1 MKGISIKL
9 VDHMGDDF
17 RVFEAAKAT
26 LGGSEE
32 SQFKRGETDPTR
44 LINFLAREKHVTP
57 FRHPQ
62 VTFECEA
69 PIAIARQLGKHQ
81 SGFCLTGDTEVQFVR
96 KVKGVSDGIY
106 SRTLEDM
113 FKMWS
118 GQIKYQGGK
127 KGKRNISGSH
137 VRVFNTHTAKFET
150 SHITDVMYSGEKEC
164 FLITDEFGNQ
174 IKASGNHPFLT
185 QFGWVEV
192 KDLNKDLHC
201 LIRKGGKGEP
211 VADYDHRSNNS
222 DDVIARRNYHIKR
235 KDTHFC
241 DKCGSVE
248 NIEVDHIIRVADGG
262 SHDESNLQLLCH
274 DCHVK
279 KDVHLVDVSGGGAKY
294 VDIKSIESIGIQP
307 VFDISVEGHHNFIGN
322 GFVVHN
328 SWNERSMRYK
338 DSVIDVFVPDMFRG
352 RPDKLHDGSTDLD
365 VGNNGTDFNVQEY
378 TEDGL
383 HLRNRS
389 LLINEL
395 YEKAISDAVQIY
407 ETLVSSG
414 LAPEQA
420 RFIIPQGMI
429 TRWVWTGSLYG
440 WYSVYKQRSSEHA
453 QYEVREFARQLDEQM
468 SKLFPIAWQA
478 LKDSDN
484 IK

>member
-9 VDHMGDDF
+9 VDSMGDDF

-81 SGFCLTGDTEVQFVR
+81 SGF
-96 KVKGVSDGIY
+96 
-106 SRTLEDM
+106 
-113 FKMWS
+113 
-118 GQIKYQGGK
+118 
-127 KGKRNISGSH
+127 
-137 VRVFNTHTAKFET
+137 
-150 SHITDVMYSGEKEC
+150 
-164 FLITDEFGNQ
+164 
-174 IKASGNHPFLT
+174 
-185 QFGWVEV
+185 
-192 KDLNKDLHC
+192 
-201 LIRKGGKGEP
+201 
-211 VADYDHRSNNS
+211 
-222 DDVIARRNYHIKR
+222 
-235 KDTHFC
+235 
-241 DKCGSVE
+241 
-248 NIEVDHIIRVADGG
+248 
-262 SHDESNLQLLCH
+262 
-274 DCHVK
+274 
-279 KDVHLVDVSGGGAKY
+279 
-294 VDIKSIESIGIQP
+294 
-307 VFDISVEGHHNFIGN
+307 
-322 GFVVHN
+322 

-352 RPDKLHDGSTDLD
+352 RPDKLHDGSTDRDVRLD
-365 VGNNGTDFNVQEY
+365 VTNFSIDIGGGDYYQPDV
-378 TEDGL
+378 G
-383 HLRNRS
+383 
-389 LLINEL
+389 EL
-395 YEKAISDAVQIY
+395 YNHAVEMAVQAY
-407 ETLVSSG
+407 ECLVEAG

-420 RFIIPQGMI
+420 RFILPQGMI

-468 SKLFPIAWQA
+468 SKLFPIAWKA

-484 IK
+484 ID

>member
-81 SGFCLTGDTEVQFVR
+81 SGF
-96 KVKGVSDGIY
+96 
-106 SRTLEDM
+106 
-113 FKMWS
+113 
-118 GQIKYQGGK
+118 
-127 KGKRNISGSH
+127 
-137 VRVFNTHTAKFET
+137 
-150 SHITDVMYSGEKEC
+150 
-164 FLITDEFGNQ
+164 
-174 IKASGNHPFLT
+174 
-185 QFGWVEV
+185 
-192 KDLNKDLHC
+192 
-201 LIRKGGKGEP
+201 
-211 VADYDHRSNNS
+211 
-222 DDVIARRNYHIKR
+222 
-235 KDTHFC
+235 
-241 DKCGSVE
+241 
-248 NIEVDHIIRVADGG
+248 
-262 SHDESNLQLLCH
+262 
-274 DCHVK
+274 
-279 KDVHLVDVSGGGAKY
+279 
-294 VDIKSIESIGIQP
+294 
-307 VFDISVEGHHNFIGN
+307 
-322 GFVVHN
+322 

-338 DSVIDVFVPDMFRG
+338 DSVIDIFVPDMFRG
-352 RPDKLHDGSTDLD
+352 RPDKLHDGSTEVD
-365 VGNNGTDFNVQEY
+365 VSEKYAWETYNTYEDDY
-378 TEDGL
+378 TNITVAETYNL
-383 HLRNRS
+383 AVEQS
-389 LLINEL
+389 VTF
-395 YEKAISDAVQIY
+395 YEA
-407 ETLVSSG
+407 LVEAG

-420 RFIIPQGMI
+420 RFILPQGMI

-453 QYEVREFARQLDEQM
+453 QYEVREFARQLDDHM

>member
-44 LINFLAREKHVTP
+44 LINFLARESHVTP

-81 SGFCLTGDTEVQFVR
+81 VGFQ
-96 KVKGVSDGIY
+96 
-106 SRTLEDM
+106 
-113 FKMWS
+113 
-118 GQIKYQGGK
+118 
-127 KGKRNISGSH
+127 
-137 VRVFNTHTAKFET
+137 
-150 SHITDVMYSGEKEC
+150 
-164 FLITDEFGNQ
+164 
-174 IKASGNHPFLT
+174 
-185 QFGWVEV
+185 
-192 KDLNKDLHC
+192 
-201 LIRKGGKGEP
+201 
-211 VADYDHRSNNS
+211 
-222 DDVIARRNYHIKR
+222 
-235 KDTHFC
+235 
-241 DKCGSVE
+241 
-248 NIEVDHIIRVADGG
+248 
-262 SHDESNLQLLCH
+262 
-274 DCHVK
+274 
-279 KDVHLVDVSGGGAKY
+279 
-294 VDIKSIESIGIQP
+294 
-307 VFDISVEGHHNFIGN
+307 
-322 GFVVHN
+322 
-328 SWNERSMRYK
+328 WNERSMRYK
-338 DSVIDVFVPDMFRG
+338 DYVIDVFVPNMFRG

-395 YEKAISDAVQIY
+395 YEKAIDDAVQIY

-420 RFIIPQGMI
+420 RFILPQGMI

-440 WYSVYKQRSSEHA
+440 WYSIYKQRSSEHA
-453 QYEVREFARQLDEQM
+453 QYEVREFARQLDEHM
-468 SKLFPIAWQA
+468 SKLFPIAWKA
-478 LKDSDN
+478 LKDSDD

>member
-9 VDHMGDDF
+9 VDHMGDCF

-81 SGFCLTGDTEVQFVR
+81 SGF
-96 KVKGVSDGIY
+96 
-106 SRTLEDM
+106 
-113 FKMWS
+113 
-118 GQIKYQGGK
+118 
-127 KGKRNISGSH
+127 
-137 VRVFNTHTAKFET
+137 
-150 SHITDVMYSGEKEC
+150 
-164 FLITDEFGNQ
+164 
-174 IKASGNHPFLT
+174 
-185 QFGWVEV
+185 
-192 KDLNKDLHC
+192 
-201 LIRKGGKGEP
+201 
-211 VADYDHRSNNS
+211 
-222 DDVIARRNYHIKR
+222 
-235 KDTHFC
+235 
-241 DKCGSVE
+241 
-248 NIEVDHIIRVADGG
+248 
-262 SHDESNLQLLCH
+262 
-274 DCHVK
+274 
-279 KDVHLVDVSGGGAKY
+279 
-294 VDIKSIESIGIQP
+294 
-307 VFDISVEGHHNFIGN
+307 
-322 GFVVHN
+322 

-352 RPDKLHDGSTDLD
+352 RPDKLHDGSTDRDVRLD
-365 VGNNGTDFNVQEY
+365 VTNFSIDIGGGDYYQPDV
-378 TEDGL
+378 G
-383 HLRNRS
+383 
-389 LLINEL
+389 EL
-395 YEKAISDAVQIY
+395 YNHAVEMAVQAY
-407 ETLVSSG
+407 ECLVEAG

-420 RFIIPQGMI
+420 RFILPQGMI

-453 QYEVREFARQLDEQM
+453 QYEVREFARQLDEHM
-468 SKLFPIAWQA
+468 SKLFPIAWKA